1 MNTNFPDK
9 NFTQKAEA
17 IMKHKYF
24 KPALIVI
31 VLLIAGISFQA
42 IMSDSVSGK
51 EEESAAASSSEA
63 ESWKIRCA
71 EGVDVNKPEKG
82 KCEVVQTLYVKETGQ
97 RFAEMAVGY
106 SSDDGKPRGVVI
118 LPLGILLESGVLFQ
132 IDDMPPFKFS
142 PRYCDNNGCV
152 AYLDI
157 SDKIMNGLRKG
168 ENVKL
173 GMKITDGRQVSVD
186 IPLKGF
192 SKALKQVD

>member
-1 MNTNFPDK
+1 MNANFTEQ
-9 NFTQKAEA
+9 NITQKAEA

-42 IMSDSVSGK
+42 ITSDSVSGK
-51 EEESAAASSSEA
+51 EDEASSSEEA
-63 ESWKIRCA
+63 SWQIRCA

-82 KCEVVQTLYVKETGQ
+82 KCEVVQILYVKETGQ

-106 SSDDGKPRGVVI
+106 SSEDGKPRGVVI

-152 AYLDI
+152 AFLDI
-157 SDKIMNGLRKG
+157 NDKIMDGLRKG

-173 GMKITDGRQVSVD
+173 GMKVVDGRQVSVD
-186 IPLKGF
+186 MPLKGF
-192 SKALKQVD
+192 SKAFKQVD